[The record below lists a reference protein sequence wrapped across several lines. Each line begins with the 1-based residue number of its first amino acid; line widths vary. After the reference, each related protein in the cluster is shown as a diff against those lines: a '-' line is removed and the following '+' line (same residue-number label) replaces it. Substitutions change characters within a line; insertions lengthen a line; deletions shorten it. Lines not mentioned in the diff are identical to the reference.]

1 MKIKQLFLAFAF
13 FAFFASLDPLAP
25 LYAAESPKQMNVL
38 FIPSDDLNND
48 LACYGNPLVKS
59 PNIDRLASQ
68 E

>member
-13 FAFFASLDPLAP
+13 FASLAP
-25 LYAAESPKQMNVL
+25 LHADESPKQMNVL